1 MNNKEKKE
9 NIKETKLVTWDKISF
24 LNKKLD
30 FRPREF
36 YVLMSFR
43 YLNISF
49 ALVLVCIFGLLFQFY
64 KLHQVKIERSYYVSG
79 IDGQIV
85 NPNIDEEKHQKIVK
99 ALNQYYSERDA
110 AQKAQSNPN
119 NQQSIQNK
127 PVSTVQNQDA
137 KNPEN
142 NNQNTNA
149 NTNTNGAGQ

>member
-1 MNNKEKKE
+1 MTNKEKKE

-49 ALVLVCIFGLLFQFY
+49 ALVLVCIFGLIFQFY

-85 NPNIDEEKHQKIVK
+85 NPNIDEEKYKKIVK

-110 AQKAQSNPN
+110 AQKAQSN
-119 NQQSIQNK
+119 QQSTPNK
-127 PVSTVQNQDA
+127 PVSAVQNQDTKA
-137 KNPEN
+137 SEN
-142 NNQNTNA
+142 NTNQ